1 LDITEDLAM
10 PTKTSPQR
18 RDHRSEPPRRER
30 PGSAALAQHVSLLRE
45 FPDWVSWRTGN
56 SHWKAARMPPRG
68 RSLPDQVLMW
78 IHARDYHELRTRI
91 RAVDA
96 TH

>member
-10 PTKTSPQR
+10 PTKTSSQR
-18 RDHRSEPPRRER
+18 RDSRTDALRGER

-68 RSLPDQVLMW
+68 CSLPDQVLMW
-78 IHARDYHELRTRI
+78 IHARDVHELRTRI
-91 RAVDA
+91 RAADA
-96 TH
+96 AH